1 MENPTTD
8 RARFACQGLV
18 YLAIAFGAL
27 SFWSD
32 AIAGGGPIDYLVA
45 LLLTAAFTFISF
57 LLSSVVMRYAE
68 ARAAGQVVTN
78 RLAIAMGLVLILLE
92 GGMSH
97 QGLAWLDARKDLGPD
112 AVLWV
117 ASFGLSAFNVFGF
130 YVFAREIP
138 KAAAETPKASSS
150 ADLLVFGERSA
161 AILGQAPRL
170 DLRGSDSLREVAS
183 RLKAGG
189 AL

>member
-1 MENPTTD
+1 MENYTTD

-57 LLSSVVMRYAE
+57 LLSGAVMRFAE
-68 ARAAGQVVTN
+68 ARAAGLAVTN
-78 RLAIAMGLVLILLE
+78 RLAILMGLVLCLIE
-92 GGMSH
+92 AGFTH

-112 AVLWV
+112 AALWQ
-117 ASFGLSAFNVFGF
+117 ASVGLSAFNVFGF
-130 YVFAREIP
+130 YVFARELP
-138 KAAAETPKASSS
+138 KAAAPAPRS
-150 ADLLVFGERSA
+150 ADLLVFGQSA
-161 AILGQAPRL
+161 AILGSTPRM
-170 DLRGSDSLREVAS
+170 DLRGAESLRAVSDRLRAS
-183 RLKAGG
+183 GG
-189 AL
+189 L